1 MEMKMENDKNVF
13 THEDLYPILNSSKCF
28 FAHDDKSIKDD
39 LNQYLHKYIPS
50 LYKFNEQDELSDNN
64 LLIEFDTWSIGE
76 QFIDLFNYYLNIRK
90 LNNKTSFILQLVD
103 LEDNIIQESEL
114 IIDNGDILICKLL
127 EKASE
132 SVIRSISNTVE
143 RFFNAKI
150 KDRPKALILPYNIE
164 LSVLKIGN
172 GDNK

>member
-1 MEMKMENDKNVF
+1 MENDK
-13 THEDLYPILNSSKCF
+13 
-28 FAHDDKSIKDD
+28 
-39 LNQYLHKYIPS
+39 
-50 LYKFNEQDELSDNN
+50 
-64 LLIEFDTWSIGE
+64 
-76 QFIDLFNYYLNIRK
+76 
-90 LNNKTSFILQLVD
+90 TSFTLRLVD

-114 IIDNGDILICKLL
+114 IIDNEDILICKLL